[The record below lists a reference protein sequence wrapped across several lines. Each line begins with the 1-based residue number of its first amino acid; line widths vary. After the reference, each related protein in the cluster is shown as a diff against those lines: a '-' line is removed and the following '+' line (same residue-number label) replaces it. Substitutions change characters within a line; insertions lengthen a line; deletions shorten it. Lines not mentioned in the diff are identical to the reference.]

1 MMKVDRSLKEVW
13 EWKEKNYLEM
23 KEMPSAERIIFL
35 RKKAEEFKKAHHLKL
50 NPAPQTEFLT
60 NKRGQRPILRPFPI

>member
-23 KEMPSAERIIFL
+23 EKMPSGERVVFL
-35 RKKAEEFKKAHHLKL
+35 RKKAEEFKK
-50 NPAPQTEFLT
+50 N
-60 NKRGQRPILRPFPI
+60 II